1 MKPIQLLIAAKS
13 PLALGQAK
21 TGSSV
26 SNVESYI
33 PGTVIRGALAGMML
47 RQAQADGQDFS
58 QALDSDFKTLF
69 IDNQAVFQNAYPAI
83 TEELTLY
90 PNVKVMPATAL
101 SAKSSSG
108 FKPKGNGV
116 FDTLIDRFCAEA
128 YGMVYDPNCPVD
140 GGRVD
145 PFKGLY
151 SIDSSGSYHS
161 HSSTTRLL
169 TRVGIN
175 RRRNTAED
183 QVLYSIQ
190 VLNESKRKGQLDEDM
205 VFASTVWVCD
215 SLVDSLLGYLTAQAN
230 NFRFG
235 GSASRGLGKVEIK
248 PRLIEPDLSLAERVN
263 AFNRGL
269 KERWERWKIFNSIHR
284 ESIAG
289 RCFFTLD
296 LQSDAILT
304 EQWQRTTVISESML
318 KEAVGLSSG
327 DLKFHNAYSS
337 YGLRSGWNAAW
348 GLPKDTELTT
358 DRGSVYLF
366 SIDEKEQASWTS
378 KLEELEIWGIG
389 DATAEGFGQVQ
400 VCDEFH
406 TVLRENAK

>member
-1 MKPIQLLIAAKS
+1 MKPIQLLITAKS

-33 PGTVIRGALAGMML
+33 PGTVIRGAVAGMML
-47 RQAQADGQDFS
+47 RQAQAEGQDFS
-58 QALDSDFKTLF
+58 QAADSDFKTLF
-69 IDNQAVFQNAYPAI
+69 IDNQAVFQNAYPA
-83 TEELTLY
+83 LTDKLDCH
-90 PNVKVMPATAL
+90 PTVRVMPATAL
-101 SAKSSSG
+101 SAKRSSG

-145 PFKGLY
+145 TFKGLY
-151 SIDSSGSYHS
+151 SIDAEAQYHS

-190 VLNESKRKGQLDEDM
+190 VLNESKRKGQRSEEM
-205 VFASTVWVCD
+205 VFASTIWVCD
-215 SLVDSLLGYLTAQAN
+215 ALAESLFAYLSAQSHH
-230 NFRFG
+230 FRFG
-235 GSASRGLGKVEIK
+235 GSASRGLGKVQLK
-248 PRLIEPDLSLAERVN
+248 PQILEPETTLTQRVDALN
-263 AFNRGL
+263 QTL
-269 KERWERWKIFNSIHR
+269 KERWERWKVFGGGPQGLIN
-284 ESIAG
+284 G
-289 RCFFTLD
+289 RCFFTLN
-296 LQSDAILT
+296 LQSDAILI
-304 EQWQRTTVISESML
+304 EQWQRTMVMSAAML
-318 KEAVGLSSG
+318 MDAVGLTSG
-327 DLKFHNAYSS
+327 NLQLHQAYSS
-337 YGLRSGWNAAW
+337 SSQRSGWNAAW
-348 GLPKDTELTT
+348 GLPKDVELTT
-358 DRGSVYLF
+358 DRGAVYLF
-366 SIDEKEQASWTS
+366 SIDETERPTWEA
-378 KLEELEIWGIG
+378 KLAELEVWGIG
-389 DATAEGFGQVQ
+389 DATAEGFGQVR